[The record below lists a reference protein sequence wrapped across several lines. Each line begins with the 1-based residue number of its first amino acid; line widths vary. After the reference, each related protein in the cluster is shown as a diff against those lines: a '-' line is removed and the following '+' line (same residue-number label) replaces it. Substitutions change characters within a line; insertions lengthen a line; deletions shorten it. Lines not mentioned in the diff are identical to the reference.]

1 MSPVADVGSPQC
13 GGTCLGHPVSNRSPI
28 WGLNVGFGCS
38 AQRNGCPGCKRR
50 EMSRCNRWATM
61 RHEVV
66 DAKVEVVAQLLN
78 GLRWKNAL

>member
-1 MSPVADVGSPQC
+1 MER
-13 GGTCLGHPVSNRSPI
+13 TCLGQPVSNRSPI

-50 EMSRCNRWATM
+50 EMPRCNRWATM
-61 RHEVV
+61 RH
-66 DAKVEVVAQLLN
+66 EVVAQLLN